1 MIREES
7 FDGQAGRY
15 GLTIDD
21 KSISFVSKL
30 RLNIRINWESV
41 DVDRLINGG
50 LDEKKQKE
58 DNCLFNE

>member
-21 KSISFVSKL
+21 KSISLVSKL
-30 RLNIRINWESV
+30 RLNIRIN
-41 DVDRLINGG
+41 
-50 LDEKKQKE
+50 
-58 DNCLFNE
+58 